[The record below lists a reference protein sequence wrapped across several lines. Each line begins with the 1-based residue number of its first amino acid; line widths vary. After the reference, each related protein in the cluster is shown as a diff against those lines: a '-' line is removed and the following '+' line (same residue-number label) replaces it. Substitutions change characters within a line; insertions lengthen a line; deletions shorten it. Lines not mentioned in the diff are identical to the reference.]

1 MVMKNLFKTAMM
13 LAVGTL
19 STGLLISTDTK
30 PSAAQSCNPFG
41 CSQPGA
47 GSCNP
52 FGCPNP
58 GASPCTPFGCP
69 PSPAGF
75 GNKPQQTPII
85 VLPGNNSSSNN
96 GMGDCMDRVMYQDF
110 RANSEPN
117 SRGLYNFNLPD
128 SLTRNQIQQ
137 AGFQFS
143 SSGFN
148 QHKQSVVRV
157 QVKTAEQAAP
167 VCR

>member
-1 MVMKNLFKTAMM
+1 MK
-13 LAVGTL
+13 TL
-19 STGLLISTDTK
+19 SKMAMILTVGILGTSLSFGTDIQ

-69 PSPAGF
+69 PSPAGY
-75 GNKPQQTPII
+75 GNKPQQTSPII

-110 RANSEPN
+110 RAKSGLD
-117 SRGLYNFNLPD
+117 SRGLYTFDLPR
-128 SLTRNQIQQ
+128 SLTSDQIQQ
-137 AGFQFS
+137 AGFQYS
-143 SSGFN
+143 NPGFN